1 MARPRQQKETG
12 VMNMTG
18 NREVITGSDFKRMVS
33 GAYSE
38 FLLEYEEINALK
50 GAGHMPGTHIL
61 RTMGA
66 AVMPLSH
73 TKDDSIGGLARRI
86 ATAAVF
92 GARGSAGV
100 VLAQMFRGLGKGL
113 SGKYNATSSEF
124 GKAFQ
129 YGILYAQR
137 AVPEQPE
144 QPIITVAKAVAKG
157 AYHAVRAN
165 LPISEILQ
173 AAIEAGKQ
181 ALTQIGQEDAGARIM
196 FTFLTGCLK
205 GLDGNFVSPTISL
218 SLGLEAGQPG
228 LPDPRQ
234 DLVRPYCVRFTV
246 CNTRVDVP
254 EFERHLR
261 EYSSFA
267 LVERHEKGI
276 EVHLHTDH
284 VGKVVE
290 QAIGWGPI
298 KNLHITNMSEV
309 HVLNAHGALMRV
321 ALLAVAENKVQAREL
336 QEAGVH
342 IIVSG
347 GESNCPS
354 VGELVNAA
362 HSDLASSYVML
373 RGVGISAWPSAR
385 PSACSAA
392 ASSSSS
398 ARTRCSRPRPSR
410 HLTRRRMP
418 RRIAVP
424 CGRQRGPQKTES
436 ISVGYKRIKR
446 PGTSLSQVFF
456 CAACCALQMCCS
468 KKLLNSASGM
478 GLP

>member
-1 MARPRQQKETG
+1 
-12 VMNMTG
+12 MTG

-66 AVMPLSH
+66 AVMPLSD

-137 AVPEQPE
+137 AVPEEPE
-144 QPIITVAKAVAKG
+144 QPLIMVAKAVAKG

-181 ALTQIGQEDAGARIM
+181 ALAQIGQEDAGARIM

-205 GLDGNFVSPTISL
+205 GLDGNFVSPTVSL
-218 SLGLEAGQPG
+218 SLGLEAGQLG

-290 QAIGWGPI
+290 QAVGWGPI
-298 KNLHITNMSEV
+298 KNLHITNMSEG
-309 HVLNAHGALMRV
+309 HALSAHGALMRV
-321 ALLAVAENKVQAREL
+321 ALLAVADNKVQAREL

-347 GESNCPS
+347 SESMQRTATSLRRTSCCR
-354 VGELVNAA
+354 GAA
-362 HSDLASSYVML
+362 T
-373 RGVGISAWPSAR
+373 SAWPSVR
-385 PSACSAA
+385 PSASSAT

-410 HLTRRRMP
+410 RSTRRKTPSRTAASCS
-418 RRIAVP
+418 RRLASRRVDGRASTAVLTYTEKA
-424 CGRQRGPQKTES
+424 KT
-436 ISVGYKRIKR
+436 
-446 PGTSLSQVFF
+446 
-456 CAACCALQMCCS
+456 
-468 KKLLNSASGM
+468 
-478 GLP
+478 